1 MLTLEPGVV
10 SIQKV
15 LEGNSKEVAMDN
27 ENTKAIDVHSSGNSG
42 SIKNGH
48 LANKATDYDGR
59 HMPSS

>member
-1 MLTLEPGVV
+1 MV

-15 LEGNSKEVAMDN
+15 LEGNSKEVALDN
-27 ENTKAIDVHSSGNSG
+27 ENTKARDVYSSGNSG